1 MDKSKILTIVTG
13 ILSVIGIFL
22 LIRVLVA
29 DEGASLEGSV
39 GAFVSYAYYLL
50 ILTAIITVG
59 LSILNLIKNPAA
71 LKKSLL
77 GIAVMVVLFLIAYFG
92 SSGNA
97 VTDGFGNVLQGG
109 EAGMVS
115 HIVSALINFTGILG
129 VVGIVTIAL
138 GVVKSLK

>member
-1 MDKSKILTIVTG
+1 MNK
-13 ILSVIGIFL
+13 
-22 LIRVLVA
+22 
-29 DEGASLEGSV
+29 
-39 GAFVSYAYYLL
+39 L

-59 LSILNLIKNPAA
+59 LSILNLIKHPAA

-92 SSGNA
+92 SSGDA
-97 VTDGFGNVLQGG
+97 VTDGFGNVLKGG
-109 EAGMVS
+109 EAGNGS